1 MKSKNEILTDFNA
14 LTDLVGIEAVFNEM
28 LEQMSDVELN
38 GYYEELLKVFD
49 IDEHEL

>member
-1 MKSKNEILTDFNA
+1 MKSKNEILADFSA
-14 LTDLVGIEAVFNEM
+14 LTDLVGVEAVFNEM

-38 GYYEELLKVFD
+38 GYYEELLRSFD